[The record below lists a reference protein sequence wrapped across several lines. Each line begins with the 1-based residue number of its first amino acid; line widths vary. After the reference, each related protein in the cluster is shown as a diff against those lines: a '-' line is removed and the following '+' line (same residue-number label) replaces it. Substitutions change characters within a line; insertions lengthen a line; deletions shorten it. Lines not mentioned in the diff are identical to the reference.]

1 MFAHVTDGVVD
12 RKGYPPRLQLV
23 DGEWLDLRPLD
34 PAVLALAGWFPYE
47 REDRPEDTAT
57 TTWDSVESFDGS
69 TVTVG
74 WVERDKTDGELLLA
88 ARVTSL
94 EERVDAIEEIV
105 LDRPDPDEGDTPV
118 WSSPCP
124 PNAVIRWPDENGDR
138 HRNVSGA
145 WLVATPDEYP
155 IGYVN
160 LDVGQVDEWAAGV
173 AYTVGV
179 QVTYQGKT
187 YQCAQAHQSQ
197 AGWTPV
203 AVPALWVLVG

>member
-1 MFAHVTDGVVD
+1 MILDSYVDNTLRERWDDDSRTYTEWDETGTVVVSRPYTQAEND
-12 RKGYPPRLQLV
+12 QADAEADQNARL
-23 DGEWLDLRPLD
+23 DSI
-34 PAVLALAGWFPYE
+34 
-47 REDRPEDTAT
+47 EDRLNA
-57 TTWDSVESFDGS
+57 
-69 TVTVG
+69 
-74 WVERDKTDGELLLA
+74 
-88 ARVTSL
+88 L
-94 EERVDAIEEIV
+94 EAIV
-105 LDRPDPDEGDTPV
+105 LDKPDPDEGDTPV